1 LQGLIAPASV
11 EFFYKEGQLLG
22 NKASLERHICKGTGN
37 PPSALRGNPLSD
49 FSIAERMSWAVGREA
64 SRLEGKEYSLP
75 RIFDINMPLMYGEGI
90 EKGMK
95 RFRDKTDEAFK
106 GKS

>member
-1 LQGLIAPASV
+1 
-11 EFFYKEGQLLG
+11 
-22 NKASLERHICKGTGN
+22 
-37 PPSALRGNPLSD
+37 
-49 FSIAERMSWAVGREA
+49 MSWAVGREA